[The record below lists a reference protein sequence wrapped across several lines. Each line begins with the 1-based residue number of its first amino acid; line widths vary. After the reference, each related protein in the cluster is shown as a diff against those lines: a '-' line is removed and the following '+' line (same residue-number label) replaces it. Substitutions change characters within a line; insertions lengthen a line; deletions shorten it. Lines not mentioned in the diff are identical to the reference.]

1 MDSFIELIKQEVEK
15 SIKKT
20 TMLSSAPCYVTEVVD
35 EEKYKVKSISTG
47 DVYELPNFSG
57 SPLDVGENV
66 KVYYQGGSVSSRS
79 AYIGASL
86 TKTNSVGEDIIYLTG
101 ISNPSRFQSNEKV
114 YAYIILEATRDTTV
128 TFSFNANIEGEGGD
142 YLFRFF
148 VDNVAYDYYVKG
160 SASVGSY
167 NNCQV
172 VLPINLTKG
181 ERTIAVKGIGSGY
194 VENMLIFVSGQ
205 GIKEHEIR
213 VRELTGTS
221 PLSFMSN
228 GDNLLDWRIQ
238 GAIGGVGNRGINY
251 LKQIERSMPDGTYG
265 KQVAAVL
272 SDSTVRTGT
281 FNSGTATNIG
291 FRFNA
296 NDANIA
302 PSDIGKIVLSD
313 GENETELEIFSG
325 HIGSLWIDEDGGY
338 PLTVQCGDDGTGRIV
353 VYSSGDLSAL
363 GKWCYTKK
371 FDITPNTEY
380 TFERIGGIENVKIQ
394 YYTSKEIGHVDTT
407 WGQPAYLKSIP
418 GNATPDKNVEQW
430 TTMDSSRRY
439 WETSTIYTYIDSRP
453 ALYEY
458 CSYYADLSAGSYKVI
473 AEGYGNNW
481 GKTRM
486 LNQDLSYD
494 QTPYMALVA
503 EDNTP
508 IIERRMIFQDTSS
521 PFHHEEYE
529 FTISEPTK
537 VGLYFKAI
545 NPWNSANYGNFSRF
559 MIVDSDVVADPF
571 TVDISGGGTLSGV
584 SCWKYYH
591 HTIPITLSC
600 GDETTTINY
609 TTIDS
614 LGQDEYIDMLNTGID
629 IPTYAG
635 ANIIEVETD
644 VKPSE
649 IYVKYKG

>member
-1 MDSFIELIKQEVEK
+1 MDSLIELIKQEVEK

-20 TMLSSAPCYVTEVVD
+20 TMLSSIPCYVTDVIGD
-35 EEKYKVKSISTG
+35 EKYKVKSISTG

-57 SPLDVGENV
+57 SPLGVGENV

-86 TKTNSVGEDIIYLTG
+86 TKANSVGEDIVYLTG
-101 ISNPSRFQSNEKV
+101 ISNPARFQSNEKV

-148 VDNVAYDYYVKG
+148 VDNVVYDYYVKG
-160 SASVGSY
+160 SVSVGNY
-167 NNCQV
+167 DNCQV
-172 VLPINLTKG
+172 VLPISLTKG
-181 ERTIAVKGIGSGY
+181 ERTIAVKGIGSGN

-205 GIKEHEIR
+205 GIKEHEIK

-228 GDNLLDWRIQ
+228 GDDLLDWRIR

-251 LKQIERSMPDGTYG
+251 LKQTESSMPDGTYG
-265 KQVAAVL
+265 KQVNAVY
-272 SDSTVRTGT
+272 SDSTARTGT
-281 FNSGTATNIG
+281 FNSGTATNIS

-296 NDANIA
+296 NDSPIT
-302 PSDIGKIVLSD
+302 PQDIGKIVLSD

-325 HIGSLWIDEDGGY
+325 HIGSLWIGEDGGY

-353 VYSSGDLSAL
+353 VYASGDLPAL

-371 FDITPNTEY
+371 VDITPNTDY

-394 YYTSKEIGHVDTT
+394 YITSKEVGHVNTA
-407 WGQPAYLKSIP
+407 WSAPLKSIP
-418 GNATPDKNVEQW
+418 GNQTPDKNVEQW
-430 TTMDSSRRY
+430 TTMSSSRRY
-439 WETSTIYTYIDSRP
+439 WETDTVYTYLDSRP
-453 ALYEY
+453 ATYEF
-458 CSYYADLSAGSYKVI
+458 CSYYADLQPGHYKVI
-473 AEGYGNNW
+473 AEGYGKNW
-481 GKTRM
+481 GYTYMRNPDM
-486 LNQDLSYD
+486 SRD
-494 QTPYMALVA
+494 QTPYMALIA
-503 EDNTP
+503 EDNTE
-508 IIERRMIFQDTSS
+508 IIPRRMIFQDTSS

-545 NPWNSANYGNFSRF
+545 NLARYDYGNYTRF
-559 MIVDSDVVADPF
+559 MIVDYDVVAEPF
-571 TVDISGGGTLSGV
+571 TVDISGGETLSGV
-584 SCWKYYH
+584 TCWEYYH

-644 VKPSE
+644 VKPSVY
-649 IYVKYKG
+649 IKYKG

>member
-20 TMLSSAPCYVTEVVD
+20 TMLSSVPCYVTEVVGD
-35 EEKYKVKSISTG
+35 EKYKVKSISTG

-86 TKTNSVGEDIIYLTG
+86 TKANSVGENIVYLTG
-101 ISNPSRFQSNEKV
+101 ISNPAHFQSNEKV

-128 TFSFNANIEGEGGD
+128 TFSFNANIEGKGGD

-148 VDNVAYDYYVKG
+148 VDSVAYDYYVKG
-160 SASVGSY
+160 SASVGNY
-167 NNCQV
+167 DNCQV

-194 VENMLIFVSGQ
+194 IENMLMFVSGQ

-251 LKQIERSMPDGTYG
+251 LKQAERSMPDGTYG
-265 KQVAAVL
+265 KTVHAEY
-272 SDSTVRTGT
+272 STSTARTGT
-281 FNSGTATNIG
+281 FNSGDATNVA

-296 NDANIA
+296 NDAAIT
-302 PSDIGKIVLSD
+302 PQDIGTVVISD
-313 GENETELEIFSG
+313 GITETELEIFSG
-325 HIGSLWIDEDGGY
+325 HLGSMWTREGDWG
-338 PLTVQCGDDGTGRIV
+338 LTVVVGDDGTGRIV

-363 GKWCYTKK
+363 GKWCYSKK
-371 FDITPNTEY
+371 VDIIPNTVY
-380 TFERIGGIENVKIQ
+380 TFERIGGIEGVKMQ
-394 YYTSKEIGHVDTT
+394 YFTSNDIGHVDTS
-407 WGQPAYLKSIP
+407 WSAPLKSIP
-418 GNATPDKNVEQW
+418 GNADADKNVEQW
-430 TTMDSSRRY
+430 TTMDSSRKV
-439 WETSTIYTYIDSRP
+439 WETDTVRTYLDSRP

-458 CSYYADLSAGSYKVI
+458 CSYFADLQAGHYKVI
-473 AEGYGNNW
+473 AEGYGNGW
-481 GKTRM
+481 GYTYMRNSDM
-486 LNQDLSYD
+486 SRD
-494 QTPYMALVA
+494 QTPYMALIA

-508 IIERRMIFQDTSS
+508 IIPRRMIFQDTSS

-529 FTISEPTK
+529 FTISAPTK

-545 NPWNSANYGNFSRF
+545 NQADAWWHGNYNYTRF
-559 MIVDSDVVADPF
+559 MIVDHDVVAQPF
-571 TVDISGGGTLSGV
+571 TIDLAGGGTLSGV
-584 SCWKYYH
+584 TCWEYYH

-644 VKPSE
+644 VKPSVY
-649 IYVKYKG
+649 IKYKG